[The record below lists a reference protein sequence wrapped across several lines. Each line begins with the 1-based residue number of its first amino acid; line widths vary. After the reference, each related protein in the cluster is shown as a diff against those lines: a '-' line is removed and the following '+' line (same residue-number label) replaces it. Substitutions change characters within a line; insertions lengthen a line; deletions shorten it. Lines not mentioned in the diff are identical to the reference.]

1 PAGCSWNDLWIEAE
15 GGCALRE
22 FKRADALPC
31 PRGYLPPMG
40 FTDLRVAPVKS
51 WRGRP
56 ILYSGSAII
65 SFNCAIQPTVRAS
78 AKIAVN
84 SGTGMPIAFC
94 TMPE

>member
-1 PAGCSWNDLWIEAE
+1 MPPRRAGS
-15 GGCALRE
+15 R
-22 FKRADALPC
+22 RA
-31 PRGYLPPMG
+31 RLPPPYRCAIG
-40 FTDLRVAPVKS
+40 STDRRVAPVKS
-51 WRGRP
+51 CRGRP

-65 SFNCAIQPTVRAS
+65 SFSCAIQPTVRAS